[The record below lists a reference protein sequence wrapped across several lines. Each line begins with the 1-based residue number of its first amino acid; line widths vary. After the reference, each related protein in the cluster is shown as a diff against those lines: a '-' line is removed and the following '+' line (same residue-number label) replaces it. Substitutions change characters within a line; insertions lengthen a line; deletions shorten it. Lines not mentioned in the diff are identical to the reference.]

1 MTDPRLRRSAQQA
14 AQALGEAAKR
24 YRPRVQ
30 VREEGRVVASQDG
43 VLTIAG
49 LPHTQVEEIVTV
61 GRGTPALVLG
71 LGRSH
76 VQAAVLEDADEVREG
91 DRVRGTGQLAS
102 IPVGEGLLGR
112 VVDPLGRPLD
122 GKPPPTNLRARPVE
136 REAPMIHVRAA
147 VHRPLNTGLL
157 AVDAMFPVGRGQ
169 RELILGDEG
178 TGKTSLALTAMLRQ
192 ASTDIVSVYVA
203 IGRRR
208 AEVWRIVE
216 ALRAAGGRW
225 VVVAA
230 PEDASPAL
238 RYLAPFAGTT
248 VAEHFRDRG
257 EHALLVHDE
266 LSAHAI
272 AWREL
277 CLLLGRPPGRE
288 AYPGDVFYL
297 HSRLLE
303 RATQLSSELGGG
315 SLTALPIATTEDGRL
330 SAYIPT
336 NLIAITDG
344 QLVLSRSQFAAGERP
359 AIDAGLSVSRVGG
372 KAQAQAFRRLA
383 GRLRLDYAA
392 FLELESFSR
401 VGTRLEAS
409 ARRRL
414 ELGRRLR
421 RLLRAPRLSTRG
433 VFDELARLTLASCS
447 DSLLRVPFEQVE
459 AFATRLPSEL
469 RALDGALAERLGQE
483 PVLTDA
489 ETTHLAALVDRVVA
503 MHWPEPTPDA

>member
-1 MTDPRLRRSAQQA
+1 MTDPRVRASAMAA
-14 AQALGEAAKR
+14 AQALGDAGLR
-24 YRPRVQ
+24 YRLAVH
-30 VREEGRVVASQDG
+30 VREEGRVVTNQDG
-43 VLTIAG
+43 VLHIAG
-49 LPHTQVEEIVTV
+49 LPGTRVEEIVHV
-61 GRGTPALVLG
+61 GRGIPALVLG
-71 LGRSH
+71 LRRDH
-76 VQAAVLEDADEVREG
+76 VQAAVLYDADDVREG
-91 DRVRGTGQLAS
+91 DPVRCTGQLAS
-102 IPVGEGLLGR
+102 LGVGEALVGR
-112 VVDPLGRPLD
+112 VIDPLGRPLD
-122 GKPPPTNLRARPVE
+122 GQPLDTSQLRPSPVE
-136 REAPMIHVRAA
+136 RQAPMIHARAP
-147 VHRPLNTGLL
+147 VHRPLYTGILS
-157 AVDAMFPVGRGQ
+157 VDAMFPVGRGQ

-192 ASTDIVSVYVA
+192 AQTDVVSVYVA
-203 IGRRR
+203 VGRRR

-216 ALRAAGGRW
+216 SLRRGGGRW

-238 RYLAPFAGTT
+238 RYLAPFAGST
-248 VAEHFRDRG
+248 VAEFFRDRG
-257 EHALLVHDE
+257 EHALAIYDE
-266 LSAHAI
+266 LSAHAV

-277 CLLLGRPPGRE
+277 SLLLGRPPGRE

-344 QLVLSRSQFAAGERP
+344 QLVLSRSMFAAGERP

-372 KAQAQAFRRLA
+372 KAQAQAFRHLA

-409 ARRRL
+409 ARQRL

-421 RLLRAPRLSTRG
+421 RLLRSPRLSTLG
-433 VFDELARLTLASCS
+433 VFDELARLALASCPE
-447 DSLLRVPFEQVE
+447 SLLRIPFEEVE
-459 AFATRLPSEL
+459 PFAGTLPESL
-469 RALDGALAERLGQE
+469 RALDGALVTRLAQD
-483 PVLTDA
+483 PVLSEA
-489 ETTHLAALVDRVVA
+489 EAAHLEEMVERVVA
-503 MHWPEPTPDA
+503 ARWPAETG